1 MADSR
6 YFGFTRPARA
16 IAELDGLRAL
26 AVLLVVG
33 RHAVWPFYQQTGS
46 LLPVG
51 PWDLALPLVNGW
63 VGVDLFFVLSGFLIT
78 LHLLRRG
85 GGISDFS
92 HYLGARALRIVPAYV
107 AVLVLV
113 IAGAIPLYE
122 VAPHVL
128 AVRVIYHLLFLQDY
142 LPANIVVAYWSLGV
156 EEKFYLIAPLVVLA
170 AARCTDAKRRY
181 LYLGGLILLPT
192 VLRVVTAV
200 QHPGLTD
207 YEAFFPT
214 FRSPFHLTFDGLAI
228 GVACA
233 FIFRDQVAGT
243 RPRWAVPLFRLSA
256 AMLVWQLFAGE
267 LLGDIGWYEK
277 TLQPLVLSLTFG
289 GLLLA
294 AACGGTAGAILTSR
308 PLLVVARISY
318 PLYLIH
324 MTLVAAAAVLAGY
337 ALGGGVAELSRYLVI
352 YLSLSFS
359 AALILHFA
367 VEKPFLLLK
376 DQLWSGAPRLA
387 S

>member
-1 MADSR
+1 MDAR
-6 YFGFTRPARA
+6 YFGFSRPAQA

-33 RHAVWPFYQQTGS
+33 RHAVWPFYQQTGN
-46 LLPVG
+46 LVPIG
-51 PWDLALPLVNGW
+51 GWDLALPLVNGW
-63 VGVDLFFVLSGFLIT
+63 IGVDLFFVLSGFLIT

-85 GGISDFS
+85 GGVSDFS

-122 VAPHVL
+122 VAPQGL
-128 AVRVIYHLLFLQDY
+128 TVRVIYHLLFLQDY

-156 EEKFYLIAPLVVLA
+156 EEKFYLIAPVVVLA
-170 AARCTDAKRRY
+170 AVRCADAKRRY

-192 VLRVVTAV
+192 VLRVVTAL

-207 YEAFFPT
+207 YETFFPT

-233 FIFRDQVAGT
+233 FVFRDQAANT
-243 RPRWAVPLFRLSA
+243 PSRWAVPLFRLSA
-256 AMLVWQLFAGE
+256 AALVWQLFAGE

-277 TLQPLVLSLTFG
+277 TAQPLVLSLTFG
-289 GLLLA
+289 GLLLG
-294 AACGGTAGAILTSR
+294 AACGGSRGGILTSQ
-308 PLLVVARISY
+308 PMLVVARVSY

-324 MTLVAAAAVLAGY
+324 MTLVASAAALAGY
-337 ALGGGVAELSRYLVI
+337 ALGGGVASLVWYLAV
-352 YLSLSFS
+352 YLSLSLG
-359 AALILHFA
+359 AALILHYA
-367 VEKPFLLLK
+367 VEKPFLLVK
-376 DQLWSGAPRLA
+376 EQLAVGSPRLA